1 MTDQPFSR
9 GLPRRYKIRHIK
21 LVTTKRD
28 LKRFI
33 AFPYHFYRHNP
44 AWIPPLKIEQKK
56 IFNPKKNSLLQH
68 CDYQLFLLYEKDENI
83 GRIAAYVDGAA
94 NQYWQAKI
102 GFFGHYECI
111 PDPEAA
117 TMLLETAEKW
127 LKEKGMQVMRGQWN
141 LVSQDIGFI
150 CEGFDL
156 PPTVLSS
163 YNPPYYNDHM
173 VQYGMKKTRD
183 LNVYNADLGKGYK
196 LPPRFFSFTDKIA
209 RRYGVKI
216 RNINMKRLVEDAR
229 IIVRLTNESLK
240 DNWGYYPVDESEAEN
255 IAADLKMIIHPEM
268 VFIAEVEGKPVG
280 YLLSVPD
287 VNDILKHMNGKLFPL
302 GIFKLLRGIKKI
314 NRYRIWAMGILPEYQ
329 KRGASM
335 LMFRRINDFGAPRG
349 SYLEANWILEE
360 NDLMNNALIKL
371 EFNLVKKYRIYEKEI
386 EKLAQSS

>member
-1 MTDQPFSR
+1 M
-9 GLPRRYKIRHIK
+9 PRRYKIRHIK

-28 LKRFI
+28 LKKFI
-33 AFPYHFYRHNP
+33 AFPYHFYRRHP

-56 IFNPKKNSLLQH
+56 IFNPKKNSLLKH
-68 CDYQLFLLYEKDENI
+68 CDYQLFLLYEKAEII
-83 GRIAAYVDGAA
+83 GRIAVYINDAA
-94 NQYWQAKI
+94 NKYWQAKI

-111 PDPEAA
+111 PDPGAA
-117 TMLLETAEKW
+117 DILLETAEKW

-150 CEGFDL
+150 YEGFDL

-183 LNVYNADLGKGYK
+183 LNVYNADLGKAYK

-216 RNINMKRLVEDAR
+216 RTINMKRLVEDAR

-268 VFIAEVEGKPVG
+268 VFIAEVEGNPVG

-287 VNDILKHMNGKLFPL
+287 VNDILKHMKGRLFPL

-335 LMFRRINDFGAPRG
+335 LMFRRINDFAAPRG
-349 SYLEANWILEE
+349 SYLEANWILED

-371 EFNLVKKYRIYEKEI
+371 EFDLVKKYRIYEKEI
-386 EKLAQSS
+386 E